1 MPNWHELCSSS
12 QCRILDIDYED
23 IIVRAEDLAAP
34 TSHLTHAVMSAFAAH
49 NFIKTA
55 SIYLIFPKYILRRAM
70 VKYTES
76 YILEALDI
84 LIVKPHQRR
93 STSPDQAKKKIIY
106 QTGHQYVL
114 MSRDLEGVEN

>member
-1 MPNWHELCSSS
+1 
-12 QCRILDIDYED
+12 
-23 IIVRAEDLAAP
+23 
-34 TSHLTHAVMSAFAAH
+34 
-49 NFIKTA
+49 
-55 SIYLIFPKYILRRAM
+55 M

-114 MSRDLEGVEN
+114 MSRDLEGVKISVIRDARPDTLTRELTRLQVPSV